1 MNQTSKC
8 IKSHCGI
15 IKLKFF
21 RRWELFKSFLGL
33 ALYSIISWFFMSQ
46 QTSNDVKI
54 DIFDKIPKSFYAY
67 QDILSEPFNAFSST
81 KSSWK
86 QCSRCL
92 AIHIARPLKNGG
104 ALPIFHA
111 NPSYFDDS
119 EIQSSDFQWV
129 DLA

>member
-1 MNQTSKC
+1 MHFPSPISIFEKLGNWGVSLSKYRFFNCIRRTKMMNQTSKC

-33 ALYSIISWFFMSQ
+33 ALYSIISSFFMSQ

-81 KSSWK
+81 KSS
-86 QCSRCL
+86 
-92 AIHIARPLKNGG
+92 
-104 ALPIFHA
+104 
-111 NPSYFDDS
+111 
-119 EIQSSDFQWV
+119 
-129 DLA
+129 